1 MEKKE
6 LTCICCPMGCA
17 LSVEL
22 EGSNVLSVSGNTC
35 KRGDTYARDEVVRP
49 VRMVTSI
56 VRVKNGKL
64 KMLPV
69 KTKEPIDKSKIPE
82 CLEALKHRL
91 YNCIPSDHIYFLKDG
106 IIMEEGTHDKLM
118 NLNGEY
124 AKIYNEQSNLE
135 SITKGESLSIA
146 I

>member
-82 CLEALKHRL
+82 CLEALKNIEVQAPIHIGDIIL
-91 YNCIPSDHIYFLKDG
+91 HNVTGSD
-106 IIMEEGTHDKLM
+106 IIATRNVD
-118 NLNGEY
+118 
-124 AKIYNEQSNLE
+124 
-135 SITKGESLSIA
+135 A

>member
-22 EGSNVLSVSGNTC
+22 EGSNVLSISGNTC
-35 KRGDTYARDEVVRP
+35 KRGDTYARDEVVHP

-56 VRVKNGKL
+56 VKVKNGNL

-69 KTKEPIDKSKIPE
+69 KTKELIDKSRINE
-82 CLEALKHRL
+82 CLEALKDVEV
-91 YNCIPSDHIYFLKDG
+91 NAPIHIGD
-106 IIMEEGTHDKLM
+106 IILHNAAGTD
-118 NLNGEY
+118 
-124 AKIYNEQSNLE
+124 I
-135 SITKGESLSIA
+135 IA
-146 I
+146 TRNVEAV

>member
-22 EGSNVLSVSGNTC
+22 EGGNVLSVSGNTC

-56 VRVKNGKL
+56 VKVKNGNL

-69 KTKEPIDKSKIPE
+69 KTKEPIDKSRINE
-82 CLEALKHRL
+82 CLEALKTVEVNAPIHIGDVILHNVVGVDIVASRNVEARL
-91 YNCIPSDHIYFLKDG
+91 SKF
-106 IIMEEGTHDKLM
+106 
-118 NLNGEY
+118 
-124 AKIYNEQSNLE
+124 
-135 SITKGESLSIA
+135 
-146 I
+146 

>member
-22 EGSNVLSVSGNTC
+22 EGSNVLSISGNTC
-35 KRGDTYARDEVVRP
+35 KRGDTYARDEIVRP

-56 VRVKNGKL
+56 VKVKNGKL

-69 KTKEPIDKSKIPE
+69 KTKEPIDKSKINE
-82 CLEALKHRL
+82 CLEALKTVEVNAPINIGDIVLHNVTGVDIVATR
-91 YNCIPSDHIYFLKDG
+91 NV
-106 IIMEEGTHDKLM
+106 E
-118 NLNGEY
+118 
-124 AKIYNEQSNLE
+124 AV
-135 SITKGESLSIA
+135 
-146 I
+146 

>member
-17 LSVEL
+17 LTVEL
-22 EGSNVLSVSGNTC
+22 DGSKVVDISGNTC

-49 VRMVTSI
+49 VRMITSI

-69 KTKEPIDKSKIPE
+69 KTKEPIDKSRINE
-82 CLEALKHRL
+82 CLEALKKIEVQAPINIGDTVLR
-91 YNCIPSDHIYFLKDG
+91 NVTGVD
-106 IIMEEGTHDKLM
+106 IIATR
-118 NLNGEY
+118 NV
-124 AKIYNEQSNLE
+124 E
-135 SITKGESLSIA
+135 SV
-146 I
+146 

>member
-35 KRGDTYARDEVVRP
+35 KRGDAYARDEVVRP

-56 VRVKNGKL
+56 VKVKNGNL

-69 KTKEPIDKSKIPE
+69 KTKELIDKSRINE
-82 CLEALKHRL
+82 CLEALKDVEVNAPIHVG
-91 YNCIPSDHIYFLKDG
+91 D
-106 IIMEEGTHDKLM
+106 IILHNAAGTD
-118 NLNGEY
+118 
-124 AKIYNEQSNLE
+124 I
-135 SITKGESLSIA
+135 IA
-146 I
+146 TRNVEAV

>member
-22 EGSNVLSVSGNTC
+22 EGTNVLSVSGNTC

-56 VRVKNGKL
+56 VKVKNGNL

-69 KTKEPIDKSKIPE
+69 KTKEPIDKSKINE
-82 CLEALKHRL
+82 CLEALKTVEVQAPIRIGDVVLHNVVNVDIVAAR
-91 YNCIPSDHIYFLKDG
+91 NIDVIY
-106 IIMEEGTHDKLM
+106 
-118 NLNGEY
+118 
-124 AKIYNEQSNLE
+124 
-135 SITKGESLSIA
+135 
-146 I
+146 

>member
-22 EGSNVLSVSGNTC
+22 EGTNVLSVSGNTC

-56 VRVKNGKL
+56 VKVKNGNL

-69 KTKEPIDKSKIPE
+69 KTKEPIDKSKINE
-82 CLEALKHRL
+82 CLEALKTVEVQAPIRIGDVVLHNVVNVDIVAAR
-91 YNCIPSDHIYFLKDG
+91 NIETIY
-106 IIMEEGTHDKLM
+106 
-118 NLNGEY
+118 
-124 AKIYNEQSNLE
+124 
-135 SITKGESLSIA
+135 
-146 I
+146 

>member
-22 EGSNVLSVSGNTC
+22 EGTNVLSVSGNTC

-56 VRVKNGKL
+56 VKVKNGNL

-69 KTKEPIDKSKIPE
+69 KTKEPIDKSKINE
-82 CLEALKHRL
+82 CLEALKTVEVQAPIRIGDVVL
-91 YNCIPSDHIYFLKDG
+91 YNVVGVDIVAARNIELV
-106 IIMEEGTHDKLM
+106 
-118 NLNGEY
+118 
-124 AKIYNEQSNLE
+124 
-135 SITKGESLSIA
+135 
-146 I
+146 

>member
-22 EGSNVLSVSGNTC
+22 EGSNVLTVN
-35 KRGDTYARDEVVRP
+35 P

-56 VRVKNGKL
+56 VKVKNGQL

-69 KTKEPIDKSKIPE
+69 KTKEPIDKSKIKE
-82 CLEALKHRL
+82 CLEALK
-91 YNCIPSDHIYFLKDG
+91 NIEVQAPIHIGDIVVKNVVGVD
-106 IIMEEGTHDKLM
+106 IVASRNIEIK
-118 NLNGEY
+118 
-124 AKIYNEQSNLE
+124 K
-135 SITKGESLSIA
+135 
-146 I
+146 

>member
-22 EGSNVLSVSGNTC
+22 EGGNVLSVSGNTC

-56 VRVKNGKL
+56 VKVKNGNL

-69 KTKEPIDKSKIPE
+69 KTKEPINKSKINE
-82 CLEALKHRL
+82 CLEALKTVEINAPIHIGDVIL
-91 YNCIPSDHIYFLKDG
+91 YNVVGVDIVASRNV
-106 IIMEEGTHDKLM
+106 EVR
-118 NLNGEY
+118 
-124 AKIYNEQSNLE
+124 
-135 SITKGESLSIA
+135 LSKF
-146 I
+146 

>member
-22 EGSNVLSVSGNTC
+22 EGSNVLTVKGNTC

-56 VRVKNGKL
+56 VKVKNGQL

-69 KTKEPIDKSKIPE
+69 KTKEPLDKSKIKE
-82 CLEALKHRL
+82 CLEALK
-91 YNCIPSDHIYFLKDG
+91 NIEVQAPIHIGD
-106 IIMEEGTHDKLM
+106 IIVKNVVGVDIVASRNIEIK
-118 NLNGEY
+118 
-124 AKIYNEQSNLE
+124 K
-135 SITKGESLSIA
+135 
-146 I
+146 

>member
-22 EGSNVLSVSGNTC
+22 EGTNVLSVSGNTC

-56 VRVKNGKL
+56 VKVKNGNL

-69 KTKEPIDKSKIPE
+69 KTKEPIDKSRINE
-82 CLEALKHRL
+82 CLEALKTVEV
-91 YNCIPSDHIYFLKDG
+91 NAPVHIGD
-106 IIMEEGTHDKLM
+106 IIINNAAGVD
-118 NLNGEY
+118 
-124 AKIYNEQSNLE
+124 I
-135 SITKGESLSIA
+135 IA
-146 I
+146 TRNVEAV

>member
-17 LSVEL
+17 LSVEM
-22 EGSNVLSVSGNTC
+22 EGNQVVSISGNTC

-56 VRVKNGKL
+56 VKIKNGRL

-69 KTKEPIDKSKIPE
+69 KTKEPIDKSRINE
-82 CLEALKHRL
+82 CLEALK
-91 YNCIPSDHIYFLKDG
+91 NVEVQAPIHIGDIVLHNAAGAD
-106 IIMEEGTHDKLM
+106 IVAARNIEV
-118 NLNGEY
+118 
-124 AKIYNEQSNLE
+124 I
-135 SITKGESLSIA
+135 
-146 I
+146 

>member
-56 VRVKNGKL
+56 VKVKNGNL

-69 KTKEPIDKSKIPE
+69 KTKEPIDKSKINE
-82 CLEALKHRL
+82 CLEALKTVEINAPIHIGDVIL
-91 YNCIPSDHIYFLKDG
+91 YNVVGVDIVASRNV
-106 IIMEEGTHDKLM
+106 EVR
-118 NLNGEY
+118 
-124 AKIYNEQSNLE
+124 
-135 SITKGESLSIA
+135 LSKF
-146 I
+146 

>member
-22 EGSNVLSVSGNTC
+22 DGSNVLSVSGNTC

-56 VRVKNGKL
+56 VKVKNGNL

-69 KTKEPIDKSKIPE
+69 KTKEPIDKSRINE
-82 CLEALKHRL
+82 CLEALK
-91 YNCIPSDHIYFLKDG
+91 NVEVNAPIHIGD
-106 IIMEEGTHDKLM
+106 IILHNAAGAD
-118 NLNGEY
+118 
-124 AKIYNEQSNLE
+124 I
-135 SITKGESLSIA
+135 IA
-146 I
+146 TRNVDVI

>member
-17 LSVEL
+17 LSVEM
-22 EGSNVLSVSGNTC
+22 EGNQVVSISGNTC

-56 VRVKNGKL
+56 VKIKNGKL

-69 KTKEPIDKSKIPE
+69 KTKEPIDKSRINE
-82 CLEALKHRL
+82 CLEALKTVEV
-91 YNCIPSDHIYFLKDG
+91 NAPIHIGDVVLHNAAGVD
-106 IIMEEGTHDKLM
+106 IVAARNIE
-118 NLNGEY
+118 
-124 AKIYNEQSNLE
+124 AV
-135 SITKGESLSIA
+135 
-146 I
+146 

>member
-22 EGSNVLSVSGNTC
+22 EGTNVLSVSGNTC

-56 VRVKNGKL
+56 VKVKNGNL

-69 KTKEPIDKSKIPE
+69 KTKEPIDKSKINE
-82 CLEALKHRL
+82 CLEALKTVEVQAPIRIGDVVLHNVVGVDIVATR
-91 YNCIPSDHIYFLKDG
+91 NINAIY
-106 IIMEEGTHDKLM
+106 
-118 NLNGEY
+118 
-124 AKIYNEQSNLE
+124 
-135 SITKGESLSIA
+135 
-146 I
+146 

>member
-22 EGSNVLSVSGNTC
+22 EGGNVLSVSGNTC

-56 VRVKNGKL
+56 VKVKNGNL

-69 KTKEPIDKSKIPE
+69 KTKEPINKSKINE
-82 CLEALKHRL
+82 CLEALKTVEVNAPIHIGDVILHNVVGVDIVASRNVEARL
-91 YNCIPSDHIYFLKDG
+91 SKF
-106 IIMEEGTHDKLM
+106 
-118 NLNGEY
+118 
-124 AKIYNEQSNLE
+124 
-135 SITKGESLSIA
+135 
-146 I
+146 